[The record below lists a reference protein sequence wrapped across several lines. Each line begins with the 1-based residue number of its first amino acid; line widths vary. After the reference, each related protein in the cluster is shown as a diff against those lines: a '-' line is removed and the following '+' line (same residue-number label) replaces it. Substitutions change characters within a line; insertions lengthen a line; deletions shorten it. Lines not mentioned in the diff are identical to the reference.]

1 MAEGVRRAPGNPPGA
16 PAPWGTASLLV
27 GAGSATVL
35 PFGAPTVISGPHGFP
50 VQKKQEQ
57 KAPDRDAIARATASL
72 PPCNMDRAVVQTG
85 VRDVSAAGGVGCGAQ
100 EPRVLYNVFVNLQLL
115 LE

>member
-16 PAPWGTASLLV
+16 PAPRGTASLLV

-35 PFGAPTVISGPHGFP
+35 PFDAPTVISGPHGFP